1 MLLRVLNGEN
11 LFIKIFFYLC
21 PMVYLSETKYM
32 KKKIIFIC
40 VLLNLIFSIS
50 ASAQKFRTC
59 VFSDQVKTLQV
70 TIVDDPLSAPII
82 ELEGNQLV
90 EVNFDIL
97 ESEAHAYT
105 YTLTHCDAD
114 WNPSRLVQSEYMN
127 GFQNRRIEDYSI
139 SYNTT
144 MNYVHYRLEFP
155 NEDIF
160 LKVSGNYVVQVFPE
174 NSNKPILNA
183 CFSVVEPVA
192 PISMQVTPLTDKGMN
207 NLYQQVNFT
216 AGYGN
221 EVKTPMVDL
230 KVYVQQNDR
239 FDNEAAQVKPLMV
252 QNNKLVFEHIPALIF
267 DGGNEYRNFE
277 MITHQYN
284 GLNIENI
291 EFHPPYY
298 HVILRPDQ
306 IRSDRPYSYTQDIN
320 GKFVIRTVSG
330 TDYSYEAD
338 YQIVHFYL
346 PCEKPFADKVYILGN
361 LFNNILD
368 ERSQMDYSAQDKG
381 YVKTVLIKQGYY
393 NYLYVTKK
401 DNQSSGNT
409 ATIEGN
415 FFQTENEYRV
425 MVYFRPMGGRYDR
438 LIGVKTIQF
447 K

>member
-1 MLLRVLNGEN
+1 MVKKTILNFALL
-11 LFIKIFFYLC
+11 YL
-21 PMVYLSETKYM
+21 V
-32 KKKIIFIC
+32 
-40 VLLNLIFSIS
+40 FSIS
-50 ASAQKFRTC
+50 VSAQRFRTC
-59 VFSDQVKTLQV
+59 AFLDDVKTLQV
-70 TIVDDPLSAPII
+70 NIMDEPLSAPVI
-82 ELEGNQLV
+82 ELEGDHWV
-90 EVNFDIL
+90 EISFDMM
-97 ESEAHAYT
+97 EPEPHAYT

-114 WNPSRLVQSEYMN
+114 WKPSRLAQSEYMN
-127 GFQNRRIEDYSI
+127 GFQNRRIEDYSV

-144 MNYVHYRLEFP
+144 MNYVHYRITFP

-160 LKVSGNYVVQVFPE
+160 LKISGNYVVQVFPE
-174 NSNKPILNA
+174 NSDTPILSA

-207 NLYQQVNFT
+207 NFYQQVNFT
-216 AGYGN
+216 VGYGN
-221 EVKTPMVDL
+221 EVKTPTIDL
-230 KVYVQQNDR
+230 KVYVQQNNR
-239 FDNEAAQVKPLMV
+239 LDNEAALVKPLIV
-252 QNNKLVFEHIPALIF
+252 QNNKLVFEHVPALIF
-267 DGGNEYRNFE
+267 DGGNEYRSFE

-306 IRSDRPYSYTQDIN
+306 IRSDRSYSYMQDIN
-320 GKFVIRTVSG
+320 GKFVVRTVSG

-346 PCEKPFADKVYILGN
+346 PCEKPFADKVYILSQA
-361 LFNNILD
+361 FNNILD

-381 YVKTVLIKQGYY
+381 YVKTVLLKQGYY

-401 DNQSSGNT
+401 DNQMSGNT

-438 LIGVKTIQF
+438 LIGVKTLQF

>member
-1 MLLRVLNGEN
+1 MVKKTIL
-11 LFIKIFFYLC
+11 IF
-21 PMVYLSETKYM
+21 
-32 KKKIIFIC
+32 
-40 VLLNLIFSIS
+40 VLLHLIFSIS
-50 ASAQKFRTC
+50 ASAQRFRTC
-59 VFSDQVKTLQV
+59 AFSDDVKTLQV
-70 TIVDDPLSAPII
+70 NIMDEPLSAPVI
-82 ELEGNQLV
+82 ELEGDHWV
-90 EVNFDIL
+90 EISFDMM
-97 ESEAHAYT
+97 EPEPHVYT

-114 WNPSRLVQSEYMN
+114 WKPSRLAQSEYMN
-127 GFQNRRIEDYSI
+127 GFQNRRIEDYSV

-144 MNYVHYRLEFP
+144 MNYVHYRITFP

-160 LKVSGNYVVQVFPE
+160 LKISGNYVVQVFPE
-174 NSNKPILNA
+174 NSDTPILNA

-207 NLYQQVNFT
+207 NFYQQVNFT
-216 AGYGN
+216 VGYGN
-221 EVKTPMVDL
+221 EVKTPTIDL
-230 KVYVQQNDR
+230 KVYVQQNNR
-239 FDNEAAQVKPLMV
+239 LDNEAAQVKPLIV
-252 QNNKLVFEHIPALIF
+252 QNNKLVFEHVPALIF
-267 DGGNEYRNFE
+267 DGGNEYRSFE

-306 IRSDRPYSYTQDIN
+306 IRSGRPYSYMQDIN
-320 GKFVIRTVSG
+320 GQFVVRTVSG

-346 PCEKPFADKVYILGN
+346 PCEKPFADKVYILSQA
-361 LFNNILD
+361 FNNILD
-368 ERSQMDYSAQDKG
+368 ERSQMDYSAQDKA
-381 YVKTVLIKQGYY
+381 YVKTVLLKQGYY

-401 DNQSSGNT
+401 DNQMSGNT